1 MIAKGMPLYAVVR
14 EDDATGIVEVL
25 SCGQSAA
32 FAEGKMDDYH
42 FTSGGKRRRVAL
54 VRLAVEEVVE
64 EYQEQPVRG

>member
-1 MIAKGMPLYAVVR
+1 MITKGMPLYAVVR

-32 FAEGKMDDYH
+32 FAEGKMDDYR
-42 FTSGGKRRRVAL
+42 FTSSKKRRKVAL

-64 EYQEQPVRG
+64 DYQEQAVRE